1 MRNFSLLLALVFL
14 PGAALAQAGT
24 TSTNQTAPAPSTN
37 SDDSSSARRLPKPAA
52 QPALDRGQDLLFRK
66 KDPAASIEEFK
77 KALKADPWYAQSYL
91 LLGLAYMQLQRW
103 GDAQWAFEEATKVEP
118 GNAQGYLGWGSAL
131 NEQKDYAG
139 AEKALQHSLELE
151 PDSAEAHY
159 ELARTLGATG
169 KWQAAGPHALRA
181 IELNPDYAG
190 PHALMGNVYL
200 DQEDLESAR
209 KEFKEYLRLD
219 PEGSLAPQVKQL
231 IAEIEKASAPQPNK
245 KQP

>member
-1 MRNFSLLLALVFL
+1 MRNLSLLLALVFL
-14 PGAALAQAGT
+14 PGAALGQTGT
-24 TSTNQTAPAPSTN
+24 KPSNPPAPAPATN

-52 QPALDRGQDLLFRK
+52 QPALDRAQDLLFRK

-77 KALKADPWYAQSYL
+77 KALKADPWYAQSYV

-139 AEKALQHSLELE
+139 AEKALQRSLELDPE
-151 PDSAEAHY
+151 SAEAHY
-159 ELARTLGATG
+159 ELARTFGAMG
-169 KWQAAGPHALRA
+169 KWEAAGPHAQRA
-181 IELNPDYAG
+181 IELNSDYAG

-200 DQEDLESAR
+200 DQQDLESAR

-231 IAEIEKASAPQPNK
+231 IAQIEKTTVETPK
-245 KQP
+245 KRP